1 MQKRWKIGAFF
12 FGPKC
17 IAFFVSC
24 TPKRDG
30 ITPIDRS
37 TCDRRARSFLFSR
50 KKSTIVLDL
59 EKRPNV
65 GTTNGTDEAMMVFL
79 EESRMIFADMRLHA
93 TSTPTS
99 TPTRYHHHQ
108 KYRAQNNNDCTATAR
123 FFLINLI
130 INLIRYDLYLRVLQ
144 CYAAS

>member
-1 MQKRWKIGAFF
+1 MSFSSECTASS
-12 FGPKC
+12 
-17 IAFFVSC
+17 VSC
-24 TPKRDG
+24 LSKRDG

-37 TCDRRARSFLFSR
+37 TWDRRARSFSLSCE
-50 KKSTIVLDL
+50 KSITVLDL

-93 TSTPTS
+93 STPTS

-108 KYRAQNNNDCTATAR
+108 KYRAQNNNDCTATTR
-123 FFLINLI
+123 FFSDNKLDTKSKNIKL
-130 INLIRYDLYLRVLQ
+130 LYLM
-144 CYAAS
+144 